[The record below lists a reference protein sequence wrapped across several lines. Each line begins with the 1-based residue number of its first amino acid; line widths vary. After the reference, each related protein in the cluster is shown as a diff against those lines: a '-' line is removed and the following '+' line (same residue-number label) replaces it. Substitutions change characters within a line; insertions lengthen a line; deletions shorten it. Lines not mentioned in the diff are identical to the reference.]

1 MVANAI
7 KPCGFYLRKAHQLKE
22 IARIVIEDW
31 HGIVPK
37 DEEKLLSLPGVGIK
51 TASLV
56 MNISFG
62 MDATPAL
69 MRQRARQIFDKV
81 DMALK
86 TTDANMGISMGG
98 VIAEPETNF
107 NQLYERADK
116 ALYEAKNQGRGRLVL
131 S

>member
-1 MVANAI
+1 M
-7 KPCGFYLRKAHQLKE
+7 G
-22 IARIVIEDW
+22 
-31 HGIVPK
+31 G
-37 DEEKLLSLPGVGIK
+37 DEFAAVL
-51 TASLV
+51 
-56 MNISFG
+56 SFG

-81 DMALK
+81 DMSLK
-86 TTDANMGISMGG
+86 AMDAHMGISMGG
-98 VIAEPETNF
+98 VIAESETNF